1 MSRSLVLNATYEPLS
16 IVPARR
22 ALVLVLR
29 QKAIAVE
36 AGDVNWHSEL
46 LSVPVPTVIR
56 LRNFV
61 KVPYGRRVALNRRAV
76 FVRDNF
82 KCQYCSAPAENLDH
96 VVPRSR
102 GGQHTWEN
110 VVACCKRCNVRKSDR
125 SLEEAGYVLKKSPA
139 PPSRYG
145 WLLMTLGA
153 QPHPTWEQYLE
164 TAVSA

>member
-29 QKAIAVE
+29 EKAIAIE
-36 AGDVNWHSEL
+36 NGDATWHSEML
-46 LSVPVPTVIR
+46 ALSVPTVIR
-56 LRNFV
+56 LRNYV

-76 FVRDNF
+76 FVRDDF
-82 KCQYCSAPAENLDH
+82 TCQYCAGPAENLDH

-125 SLEEAGYVLKKSPA
+125 SLEEAGYQLKKRPG
-139 PPSRYG
+139 PPNRYG
-145 WLLMTLGA
+145 WVMLALGA
-153 QPHPTWEQYLE
+153 QPHPTWQPYLE
-164 TAVSA
+164 AVPA